1 MRRIPGRVTRPSGTV
16 PLARAISKLGIA
28 SRKQAI
34 EAIVA
39 GRVKVG
45 DRVVTDPGHAINPE
59 RARIVLD
66 DAVVD
71 RPAWRTILLNK
82 PRGVVTTRRDPQG
95 RKTIYDVLHA
105 LSPSKDGDIGSWL
118 APVGRLDA
126 ATSGLLL
133 LTNDTKLADWLMDPS
148 NAVVRVYLVTVLG
161 RVSDD
166 ERARLESGIVDR
178 DETLRAEQVTIRKA
192 SGRETH
198 LVVRLTEG
206 KNREIRR
213 MCGSIGH
220 EVTALA
226 RVAIGKLE
234 LGTLGPGEWREV
246 SRGEI
251 RGAFPAATMRR
262 A

>member
-1 MRRIPGRVTRPSGTV
+1 V

-34 EAIVA
+34 DAILA

-45 DRVVTDPGHAINPE
+45 GQVVRDPGHPVNPE

-66 DAVVD
+66 DAPAD
-71 RPAWRTILLNK
+71 RAAWRTVLLNK
-82 PRGVVTTRRDPQG
+82 PRGVVATRRDPEG
-95 RKTIYDVLHA
+95 RKTIYDVL
-105 LSPSKDGDIGSWL
+105 GDLGAWL
-118 APVGRLDA
+118 GPVGRLDA

-133 LTNDTKLADWLMDPS
+133 LTNDTKLADWLMDPAH
-148 NAVVRVYLVTVLG
+148 AVVRVYRVTVRG
-161 RVSDD
+161 RVIDD
-166 ERARLESGIVDR
+166 EVASVEAGVADR
-178 DETLRAEQVTIRKA
+178 DETLRAEAVTIRRA

-198 LVVRLTEG
+198 LIVRLTEG

-213 MCGSIGH
+213 MFAAIGH

-226 RVAIGKLE
+226 RVAIGPLE
-234 LGTLGPGEWREV
+234 LGTLAPGEWRDV
-246 SRGEI
+246 SREEM
-251 RGAFPAATMRR
+251 RKAFPAAPLRK

>member
-1 MRRIPGRVTRPSGTV
+1 MRPSGTV

-28 SRKQAI
+28 SRTQAI
-34 EAIVA
+34 EAILA

-45 DRVVTDPGHAINPE
+45 GRVVRDPGYPVSPE

-66 DAVVD
+66 HATVD
-71 RPAWRTILLNK
+71 RAASRTILLNK
-82 PRGVVTTRRDPQG
+82 PRGVVTTRRDPEG
-95 RKTIYDVLHA
+95 RKTIYDVL
-105 LSPSKDGDIGSWL
+105 GDVGGWV

-133 LTNDTKLADWLMDPS
+133 LTNDTTLADWLMDPV
-148 NAVVRVYLVTVLG
+148 NGVVRVYRATVRG

-166 ERARLESGIVDR
+166 ERARLERGIADR
-178 DETLRAEQVTIRKA
+178 GETLLAERVTIRKA

-198 LVVRLTEG
+198 LIVRLTEG

-213 MCGSIGH
+213 MFAAIGH

-226 RVAIGKLE
+226 RVAIAGLE
-234 LGTLGPGEWREV
+234 LGTLAPGKWRQV
-246 SRGEI
+246 SREEV
-251 RGAFPAATMRR
+251 RSVFPTAPLRLP
-262 A
+262 

>member
-1 MRRIPGRVTRPSGTV
+1 MRSSTV
-16 PLARAISKLGIA
+16 PLARAMSKLGIA
-28 SRKQAI
+28 SRAQAI
-34 EAIVA
+34 AAVLA

-45 DRVVTDPGHAINPE
+45 GRVVSDPRHPVNPE
-59 RARIVLD
+59 RVRIVVD
-66 DAVVD
+66 DTAVD
-71 RPAWRTILLNK
+71 RAAWRTLLLNK
-82 PRGVVTTRRDPQG
+82 PRGVVTTRRDPEG
-95 RKTIYDVLHA
+95 RKTVYDVLV
-105 LSPSKDGDIGSWL
+105 DVGGWL

-148 NAVVRVYLVTVLG
+148 NSVVRVYRVTVRG

-166 ERARLESGIVDR
+166 ERARLEAGIVDR
-178 DETLRAEQVTIRKA
+178 GEELRAEQVTIRKA

-198 LVVRLTEG
+198 LVVRLTQG

-213 MCGSIGH
+213 MCASIGH

-234 LGTLGPGEWREV
+234 LGTLGPGKWREV